1 MQSLFI
7 VIQTGRFSVFEDQP
21 STMRRCDKMNINQ
34 SAKLSVAPM
43 MDWTDR
49 HCRYLHRLMSK
60 HALLYTEMVT
70 APAILHGDR
79 ERLLGFHDAEHPV
92 AVQLGGSDPDQL
104 AQAAKIASDFGYD
117 EINLNCGC
125 PSDRVQSGSF
135 GAVLMEQAALVAR
148 CCTAMIAAVDI
159 PVTVKCRIGVDDQD
173 PHQILPEFLAQVS
186 AAGVDRFSLH
196 ARKAWLQG
204 LSPKENRD
212 IPPLDYDLVLAM
224 KGQFPHLHL
233 SVNGGINTLNEA
245 VAFLDKGMDGVMIGR
260 AAYHTPS
267 DILLNA
273 DARIYDDPQDQS
285 AEDIALAMLPYIE
298 AHLTAGGRLNQITR
312 HMLGLFQ
319 GRSGARA
326 WRRYLSENAHR
337 EGAGPEVVEQAL
349 LQVTARAA

>member
-1 MQSLFI
+1 
-7 VIQTGRFSVFEDQP
+7 
-21 STMRRCDKMNINQ
+21 MNINQ

-70 APAILHGDR
+70 VPAILHGDR

-104 AQAAKIASDFGYD
+104 AQAAKIVSDFGYD

-148 CCTAMIAAVDI
+148 CCAAMNAVVDI

-233 SVNGGINTLNEA
+233 SVNGGINTLDEA

-273 DARIYDDPQDQS
+273 DARIYGDPGDQS

-298 AHLTAGGRLNQITR
+298 AHLTIGGRLNQITR

-319 GRSGARA
+319 GRPGARA

-349 LQVTARAA
+349 LQVTVRAA